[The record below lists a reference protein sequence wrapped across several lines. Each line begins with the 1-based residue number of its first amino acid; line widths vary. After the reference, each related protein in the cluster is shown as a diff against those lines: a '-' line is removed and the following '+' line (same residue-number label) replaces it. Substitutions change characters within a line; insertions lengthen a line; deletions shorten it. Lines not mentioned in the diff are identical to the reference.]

1 MRQLEPDLYTDLT
14 ERQEQVLE
22 YIYDCIRDGMPPT
35 RAEIAEHFD
44 IWLNQAGE
52 IVQALAKKGRIT
64 LIPGTARGIRIS
76 QA

>member
-1 MRQLEPDLYTDLT
+1 MRQLEPDLHTDLT

-44 IWLNQAGE
+44 MWPNQAVQ
-52 IVQALAKKGRIT
+52 IVEALAKKGRIT
-64 LIPGTARGIRIS
+64 LTPGTARGIRIA